1 MFLSFAF
8 YSTVL
13 IVKMYV
19 VAIITGQVRLRNKVR
34 SVFLSLPHPFLLFRL
49 GFCLFFFFLLL
60 LILERPPQSFA
71 AARRVSFDLS

>member
-49 GFCLFFFFLLL
+49 GFCLFFFFFS
-60 LILERPPQSFA
+60 SFNPGKA
-71 AARRVSFDLS
+71 AAKFCRSKAGFL

>member
-1 MFLSFAF
+1 MIENKVLLSFAF

-34 SVFLSLPHPFLLFRL
+34 SSSLSLPHHFCFSPGFLF
-49 GFCLFFFFLLL
+49 GFSVGPFFF
-60 LILERPPQSFA
+60 
-71 AARRVSFDLS
+71 